1 MLQVILAIDM
11 DEEREFFIASYRRYS
26 GLMLLIARRMLVNE
40 QDAEDAVSMAFE
52 SAIKSGKRLSFDSED
67 KVRAFFLTVVRRKA
81 LDLARKRKASVP
93 FDPMEAEVCLPEDS
107 GQLAEALARLPARY
121 REALILRYADGFETH
136 ELAAMLSMKRG
147 AVQKLIYRA
156 KKALEAELGKDG
168 EA

>member
-1 MLQVILAIDM
+1 MLQVILAIDT
-11 DEEREFFIASYRRYS
+11 DEEREFFIASYERYS
-26 GLMLLIARRMLVNE
+26 GLMFLVALRMLENDR
-40 QDAEDAVSMAFE
+40 DAEDAVSMAFE
-52 SAIKSGKRLSFDSED
+52 SAIRSYKRLSFDSEE

-81 LDLARKRKASVP
+81 LDLARRRKAAVS
-93 FDPMEAEVCLPEDS
+93 FDPMEAKVCLPEDS
-107 GQLAEALARLPARY
+107 GHLAEALARLPARY
-121 REALILRYADGFETH
+121 REMLILRYADGFETH